1 MRAGLPRGWRF
12 YRGELSGFHMI
23 LQVVA
28 AAVLLVFLWSLFR
41 FAMGLR
47 WAKLSREAA
56 LSAEQARGRRVVAEI
71 PLRDGLLLFLEDA
84 GGYSWGVQRAEKPAI
99 VGARAL
105 LNGGVISSFS
115 RAGAVLPE
123 PVAQE
128 LYEGHERWEVRLY
141 LEGGG
146 SLAVPCGTLREGV
159 SREIALGVFEAV
171 RRGVSAA

>member
-1 MRAGLPRGWRF
+1 
-12 YRGELSGFHMI
+12 MI

-56 LSAEQARGRRVVAEI
+56 RTAELARGRRVVAEI
-71 PLRDGLLLFLEDA
+71 PQRDGLLLFLEDA
-84 GGYSWGVQRAEKPAI
+84 AGFSWGTLRADRRAI

-105 LNGGVISSFS
+105 LNGGVIASFS
-115 RAGAVLPE
+115 RSGTVLPE
-123 PVAQE
+123 PPAHE
-128 LYEGHERWEVRLY
+128 MYEGQERWDVLLY
-141 LEGGG
+141 LEGGQP
-146 SLAVPCGTLREGV
+146 LAVPCGTLREGV
-159 SREIALGVFEAV
+159 SREIALCVFEAV